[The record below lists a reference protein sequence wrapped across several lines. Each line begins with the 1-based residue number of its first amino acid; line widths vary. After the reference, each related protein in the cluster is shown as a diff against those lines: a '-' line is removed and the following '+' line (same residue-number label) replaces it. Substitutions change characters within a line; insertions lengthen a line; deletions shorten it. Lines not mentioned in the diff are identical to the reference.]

1 MTPAAQRRACV
12 LARIQGWLYLITG
25 LWPLVSGGTF
35 QRVTGFKADFWLAQT
50 VGLLLAVSGIVLL
63 AAARARRVTREIGLL
78 GALQAAA
85 LAGVDL
91 YCVYQPRTT
100 RVYWLDALIE
110 VVLVGAWLRLWLLQR
125 RETLN

>member
-1 MTPAAQRRACV
+1 MTPAAQRRACI
-12 LARIQGWLYLITG
+12 LARIQGGFYLVTG

-50 VGLLLAVSGIVLL
+50 VGLLLAVSGTVLL

-78 GALQAAA
+78 GALQAAV

-91 YCVYQPRTT
+91 YGVYQPRTT
-100 RVYWLDALIE
+100 RVY
-110 VVLVGAWLRLWLLQR
+110 
-125 RETLN
+125 